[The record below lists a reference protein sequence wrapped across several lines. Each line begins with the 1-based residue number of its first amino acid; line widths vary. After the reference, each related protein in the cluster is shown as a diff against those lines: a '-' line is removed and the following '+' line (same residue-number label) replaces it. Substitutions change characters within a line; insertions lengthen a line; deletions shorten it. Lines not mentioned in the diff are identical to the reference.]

1 MSAFVVARE
10 HIAYLVNAAL
20 RRTCPGSSFSYYWDG
35 GSHSCQPQNRE
46 DAERLAQVLW
56 AENVGSV
63 GHRYS
68 GDKLSELPGMVR
80 DAEAGFEYG
89 RHVWSQEPPNW
100 VQVLKACDCLEYQ
113 SCEHPGWEG
122 SEARAIIEAIRSKAI
137 HALPGY
143 EDAAWEI
150 TDATPPV
157 AAEEQDGTQRH
168 S

>member
-20 RRTCPGSSFSYYWDG
+20 RRTCTGSGFHYHWDG
-35 GSHSCQPQNRE
+35 VSHSCQPQNRE

-56 AENVGSV
+56 AENVASV
-63 GHRYS
+63 AHRYH
-68 GDKLSELPGMVR
+68 GDKLSELPGMVP

-89 RHVWSQEPPNW
+89 RHEWTHEQPSW
-100 VQVLKACDCLEYQ
+100 VQVLKACDCYTYQ

-122 SEARAIIEAIRSKAI
+122 SEAHAIIEALRSKAI
-137 HALPGY
+137 RSLPGY

-150 TDATPPV
+150 TDTTPPAGV
-157 AAEEQDGTQRH
+157 EAQG
-168 S
+168 